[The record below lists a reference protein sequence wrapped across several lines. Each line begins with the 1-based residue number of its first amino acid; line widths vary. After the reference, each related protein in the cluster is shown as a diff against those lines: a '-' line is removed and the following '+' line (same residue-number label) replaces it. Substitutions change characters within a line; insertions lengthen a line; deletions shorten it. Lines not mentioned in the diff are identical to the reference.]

1 MFAKEDPYALTA
13 EAIEEDPAA
22 VSGYI
27 YLSSSKNL
35 GFLKLESSWNFFLG
49 ILLCFVRPFR
59 IHMLDSMCLCN
70 RKMNTRLRLFL
81 GLLVYIY
88 IVLETALV
96 VVLKHLAIET

>member
-1 MFAKEDPYALTA
+1 
-13 EAIEEDPAA
+13 
-22 VSGYI
+22 
-27 YLSSSKNL
+27 
-35 GFLKLESSWNFFLG
+35 
-49 ILLCFVRPFR
+49 
-59 IHMLDSMCLCN
+59 MLDSMCLCN